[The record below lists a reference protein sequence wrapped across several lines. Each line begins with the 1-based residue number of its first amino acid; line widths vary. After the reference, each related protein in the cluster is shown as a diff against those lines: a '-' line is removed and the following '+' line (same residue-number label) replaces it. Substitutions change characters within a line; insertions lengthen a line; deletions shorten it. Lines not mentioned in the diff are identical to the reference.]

1 MFYKLLSD
9 HTHRFNTRAQV
20 YVAGRPAYPAALILW
35 LRDHFPAETEVAD
48 VGAGTGILSV
58 QLADAGFSVL
68 AIEPSEP
75 MRAEIPSG
83 IKSLNGTAEA
93 IPVPDESVDLVT
105 VAQAFHWF
113 NQPAAMAE
121 FARVLRPGGRVAL
134 IWNQR
139 DDSTEIGAEYKR
151 LINQHRVE
159 RVPHVGARA
168 TSNGLLD
175 DEVTLRFDN
184 PQTLTLTGLLSRV
197 HSTSYMAQNEAVDAA
212 FSGLF
217 NRFSV
222 DGVLTLPQYT
232 EMYFGLPRP

>member
-1 MFYKLLSD
+1 MSD

-20 YVAGRPAYPAALILW
+20 YVAGRPSYPVALIQW
-35 LRDHFPAETEVAD
+35 LRDHFPVAAKVAD
-48 VGAGTGILSV
+48 IGAGTGILSV
-58 QLADAGFSVL
+58 QLANAGFSVI

-75 MRAEIPSG
+75 MRAEIPTD
-83 IKSLNGTAEA
+83 ITALDGTAEA
-93 IPVPDESVDLVT
+93 IPLPNESVELVT

-121 FARVLRPGGRVAL
+121 FARVLRPGGKVAL

-151 LINQHRVE
+151 LIDQHRVE

-175 DEVTLRFDN
+175 EEVTLRFDN

-212 FSGLF
+212 FTDLF

-222 DGVLTLPQYT
+222 DGVLILPQFT

>member
-1 MFYKLLSD
+1 MSD

-20 YVAGRPAYPAALILW
+20 YVAGRPSYPVALIEW
-35 LRDHFPAETEVAD
+35 LRQRFPDGAEVAD
-48 VGAGTGILSV
+48 IGAGTGILSV
-58 QLADAGFSVL
+58 QLAQAGFAVT
-68 AIEPSEP
+68 AVEPSEP
-75 MRAEIPSG
+75 MRAEIPTNISA
-83 IKSLNGTAEA
+83 LDGTAEV
-93 IPVPDESVDLVT
+93 IPIPNDSVDLVT

-121 FARVLRPGGRVAL
+121 FARILRPGGRVAL

-139 DDSTEIGAEYKR
+139 DDSTEIGTEYKR
-151 LINQHRVE
+151 LIDQHRVE

-175 DEVTLRFDN
+175 EEVTVRFEN

-212 FSGLF
+212 FTDLF

-222 DGVLTLPQYT
+222 DGVLILPQFT

>member
-1 MFYKLLSD
+1 MSD

-20 YVAGRPAYPAALILW
+20 YVAGRPSYPVALIEW
-35 LRDHFPAETEVAD
+35 LRQRFPAGAEVAD
-48 VGAGTGILSV
+48 IGAGTGILSV
-58 QLADAGFSVL
+58 QLAQAGFAVT
-68 AIEPSEP
+68 AVEPSAP
-75 MRAEIPSG
+75 MRAEIPTD
-83 IKSLNGTAEA
+83 ITALDGTAEA
-93 IPVPDESVDLVT
+93 IPLPNSSVDLVT

-121 FARVLRPGGRVAL
+121 FARVLRPGGKVAL

-151 LINQHRVE
+151 LIDQHRVE

-212 FSGLF
+212 FTDLF
-217 NRFSV
+217 NRFSM
-222 DGVLTLPQYT
+222 DGVLILPQYT